1 MPALRIAERRVGDV
15 TFLTLAGRLIL
26 DEGEAPLREK
36 IDALI
41 RQNRVDVVVDLHDVT
56 YIDSCG
62 VGALVAKCVS
72 LRKAGGDMIVLH
84 PSDRSHHTLEIAG
97 LLGRVFEECDSV
109 DAALSQFASRHR
121 TSA

>member
-1 MPALRIAERRVGDV
+1 MPPLRIAERRVGDV
-15 TFLTLAGRLIL
+15 TFLALAGRLIL
-26 DEGEAPLREK
+26 DEGEGPLREA

-41 RQNRVDVVVDLHDVT
+41 RQGRVDIVVDLHDVT

-72 LRKAGGDMIVLH
+72 LRKAGGDLILLH
-84 PSDRSHHTLEIAG
+84 PSERSHHTLEIAG
-97 LLGRVFEECDSV
+97 LLGRVFEECDSA
-109 DAALSQFASRHR
+109 DAAPRLFAARHR